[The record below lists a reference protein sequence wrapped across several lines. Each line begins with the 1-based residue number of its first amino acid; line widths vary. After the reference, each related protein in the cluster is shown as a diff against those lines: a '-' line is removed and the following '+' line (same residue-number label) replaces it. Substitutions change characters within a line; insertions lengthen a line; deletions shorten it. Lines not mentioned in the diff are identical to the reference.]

1 VQLPAICIKRPVFAM
16 VLNILL
22 IIVGI
27 VGFERLSV
35 RQLPI
40 MEQFVANIQTT
51 YLGASADLMEEE
63 ITTRIENRLTGV
75 EGIDAILSDS
85 REGISDITIR
95 FQPNFDIGE
104 GLNDV
109 RDKLSAVR
117 EHLPAEAE
125 DPVLTKADP
134 NTNPTIFIA
143 FNDESRSAL
152 ELTDYIERYVRA
164 DFEQI
169 QGVAR
174 VQVFGRRDY
183 SVRVWLDPN
192 KMAARN
198 VTPDDVATTLEEQNQ
213 TLPGG
218 SIESLSRDYPVSTDT
233 KLKHVDD
240 FSNLIIRDQNGQL
253 VRFSDVAHIEMG
265 ALDDTNTVRL
275 NDRSAVVIAVIPQTT
290 ANPVD
295 ISAEANKRVEVINR
309 GLPAGMTGGV
319 VYDRAIFIDGS
330 IQEVYKTILE
340 AIVLV
345 VLVVFGFL
353 GSMRSTAIPIITI
366 PLCLCATF
374 GVIYFLGYTINTMT
388 LLAVVL
394 AIGLVVD
401 DAIVMLENVFRHIEE
416 GLSPIAAAL
425 KGSEEI
431 AFAIV
436 AMTVTLAAVYAPIG
450 FTQGLTGD
458 VFREFAFTL
467 AGAVLISGFVALT
480 LSPMMCAYLLR
491 PQASMNR
498 YQHFLENS
506 FNRLFVAYRR
516 FLYFA
521 LGKRLWVVAMF
532 LILAAVGV
540 GLFVTLKSELAPVE
554 DTGSILTMVSAPT
567 GASFQYTDEH
577 VQKAAA
583 VLASIPEQVGVVAV
597 SGNPT
602 QTQGLLFTRLE
613 NWHDRS
619 RSQTEI
625 INSIQGQLIGI
636 PGIRAFAIDLPPISS
651 TGGNNP
657 IEMVIQISGSYTDL
671 NNIMMGLI
679 GELEKYPGLNSLESS
694 LKMDSQQ
701 VAVSIDRELAANL
714 QITPEEIN
722 DAINIMVAGR
732 HITDFDI
739 AGESYEVMVQ
749 MPEEYREA
757 PYQLQSVYVRAGN
770 GTMIP
775 LSSLITAQS
784 VVKADSLPHY
794 NRLRS
799 ATLTA
804 NLNPGYS
811 MGDAVEYIEALAPQ
825 VLPESAK
832 YSWEGLTRDYVNSS
846 GEMIFTVILALIF
859 IYLALSAQ
867 FESFVDPLVIM
878 LTVPFSILGA
888 VLLLHIT
895 GGTNNLYTQIGFV
908 TLIGLITKHGILI
921 TEFANTLQRE
931 GKAFYE
937 AIVEASV
944 LRIRPILM
952 TTGATALGALPL
964 ALASGAGAVSR
975 QQMGWVIVGGMII
988 GTLFSLLVIP
998 VAYSYLSSNLKKS
1011 GV

>member
-1 VQLPAICIKRPVFAM
+1 MRLPEICIKRPVFAI

-27 VGFERLSV
+27 VGFERLAV

-40 MEQFVANIQTT
+40 TEQFVANIQTT

-75 EGIDAILSDS
+75 EGIDAILSNS
-85 REGISDITIR
+85 REGVSDITIR
-95 FQPNFDIGE
+95 FQPNYDIGE

-109 RDKLSAVR
+109 RDQLSAVR
-117 EHLPAEAE
+117 GFMPEEAE
-125 DPVLTKADP
+125 DPVLSKADP
-134 NTNPTIFIA
+134 NTNPTIFIG
-143 FNDESRSAL
+143 FNDSKRSAL
-152 ELTDYIERYVRA
+152 ELTDYIERYIRA

-183 SVRVWLDPN
+183 SVRVWVDPN

-198 VTPDDVATTLEEQNQ
+198 VTADDIATTLNEQNQ

-218 SIESLSRDYPVSTDT
+218 SIESLYRDYPVSTDT
-233 KLKHVDD
+233 KLKHVDE
-240 FSNLIIRDQNGQL
+240 FRNLIIRDDNGRL
-253 VRFSDVAHIEMG
+253 VRLSDVANVEMG
-265 ALDDTNTVRL
+265 ALDDNNAVRI
-275 NDRSAVVIAVIPQTT
+275 NDNSAVVLALIPQAV

-295 ISAEANKRVEVINR
+295 ISKEANKRLAVINR
-309 GLPAGMTGGV
+309 SLPPGMVGGIA
-319 VYDRAIFIDGS
+319 YDRAIFIDES
-330 IQEVYKTILE
+330 IKEVYKTIIE
-340 AIVLV
+340 AIALV

-353 GSMRSTAIPIITI
+353 GSVRSTAIPIITI

-374 GVIYFLGYTINTMT
+374 GAIYFLGYTINTMT

-394 AIGLVVD
+394 SIGLVVD
-401 DAIVMLENVFRHIEE
+401 DAIVMLENVYRHIEA
-416 GLSPIAAAL
+416 GLKPLAAAL
-425 KGSEEI
+425 KGSTEI

-436 AMTVTLAAVYAPIG
+436 AMTITLAAVYAPIG

-458 VFREFAFTL
+458 IFREFAFTL

-491 PQASMNR
+491 PHGKMNR
-498 YQHFLENS
+498 YQVRLEQG
-506 FNRLFVAYRR
+506 FERLFNAYRR
-516 FLYFA
+516 FLYSA
-521 LGKRLWVVAMF
+521 LKKRHWVLVGFVVLGAIGVALF
-532 LILAAVGV
+532 LS
-540 GLFVTLKSELAPVE
+540 LKQELAPVE
-554 DTGSILTMVSAPT
+554 DSGVVMTMLSTPTGS
-567 GASFQYTDEH
+567 SFHYTDAH
-577 VQKAAA
+577 VQEA
-583 VLASIPEQVGVVAV
+583 VRVLESIPEKNGVVSVA
-597 SGNPT
+597 GFPT
-602 QTQGLLFTRLE
+602 ATQGIIFTRLKE
-613 NWHDRS
+613 WDERS

-625 INSIQGQLIGI
+625 IDSIQGQLVSI
-636 PGIRAFAIDLPPISS
+636 PGVRAFAINIPPISS

-657 IEMVIQISGSYTDL
+657 IQMVVQLSGSYLDL
-671 NNIMMGLI
+671 ANIMANLV
-679 GELEKYPGLNSLESS
+679 EQLQKYPGLNSVESS

-701 VAVSIDRELAANL
+701 IAVSIDRELAANL
-714 QITPEEIN
+714 KVSLEDIN
-722 DAINIMVAGR
+722 DTINIMVAGR
-732 HITDFDI
+732 HITDLDMG
-739 AGESYEVMVQ
+739 GESYEVMVQ
-749 MPEEYREA
+749 MPEIDREA
-757 PYQLQSVYVRAGN
+757 PYQLQSVYVRAGD
-770 GTMIP
+770 GTMVP
-775 LSSLITAQS
+775 LSSLITAES

-811 MGDAVEYIEALAPQ
+811 MGEAVEYMEALAPQ
-825 VLPESAK
+825 ILPESAK
-832 YSWEGLTRDYVNSS
+832 YTWEGLTRDYVNAS
-846 GEMIFTVILALIF
+846 GEMIFTVILALVF

-867 FESFVDPLVIM
+867 FESFADPLVIM

-888 VLLLHIT
+888 VILLHMT
-895 GGTNNLYTQIGFV
+895 DGTNNLYTQIGFV

-931 GKAFYE
+931 GKVFYD

-975 QQMGWVIVGGMII
+975 QQMGWVIVGGMVI
-988 GTLFSLLVIP
+988 GTIFSLLVIP
-998 VAYSYLSSNLKKS
+998 VAYSYLSRKTLGEKS
-1011 GV
+1011 

>member
-1 VQLPAICIKRPVFAM
+1 VQLPALCIKRPVFAI
-16 VLNILL
+16 VLNVLL

-27 VGFERLSV
+27 VGFERLSI

-40 MEQFVANIQTT
+40 MEQFVANIQTV
-51 YLGASADLMEEE
+51 YMGASADLIEEE
-63 ITTRIENRLTGV
+63 VTTRIENRLTGV
-75 EGIDAILSDS
+75 EGIDAILSSS
-85 REGISDITIR
+85 REGVSDITIR
-95 FQPNFDIGE
+95 FQPNYDIGE

-109 RDKLSAVR
+109 RDKLSSVR
-117 EHLPAEAE
+117 GGLPAEAD
-125 DPVLTKADP
+125 DPILTKADP
-134 NTNPTIFIA
+134 NTSPTIFIG
-143 FNDESRSAL
+143 FNDEKRSPL

-192 KMAARN
+192 QMAARQI
-198 VTPDDVATTLEEQNQ
+198 TAGDVADTLHEQNQ

-218 SIESLSRDYPVSTDT
+218 SIESNARDYPISTDT
-233 KLKHVDD
+233 KLKHVDE
-240 FSNLIIRDQNGQL
+240 FRNLIIRDEAGDFIRLN
-253 VRFSDVAHIEMG
+253 DVAQVEMG
-265 ALDDTNTVRL
+265 ALDDNSAVRI
-275 NDRSAVVIAVIPQTT
+275 DQRSAVVLALIPQATS
-290 ANPVD
+290 NPVD
-295 ISAEANKRVEVINR
+295 ISREAIKRLEVINR
-309 GLPAGMTGGV
+309 SLPEGMVGAV
-319 VYDRAIFIDGS
+319 AYDEAIFIDQS
-330 IQEVYKTILE
+330 ITEVYKTIFE
-340 AIVLV
+340 AIILV

-374 GVIYFLGYTINTMT
+374 AVIYFLGYTINSMT
-388 LLAVVL
+388 LLAIVL

-401 DAIVMLENVFRHIEE
+401 DAIVMLENVYRHIEE
-416 GLSPIAAAL
+416 GLTPMAAAL
-425 KGSEEI
+425 KGSSEI

-436 AMTVTLAAVYAPIG
+436 AMTITLAAVYAPIG

-480 LSPMMCAYLLR
+480 LSPMMCAYLLKPHGKR
-491 PQASMNR
+491 NR
-498 YQHFLENS
+498 YQEHLEHG
-506 FNRLFVAYRR
+506 FERLFIAYRR
-516 FLYFA
+516 FLYYS
-521 LGKRLWVVAMF
+521 LGKRNWVLVGF
-532 LILAAVGV
+532 VLIAAVGV
-540 GLFVTLKSELAPVE
+540 FLFATLKQELAPVE
-554 DTGSILTMVSAPT
+554 DTGAILTMISAPT
-567 GASFQYTDEH
+567 GSSFEYTDTH
-577 VQKAAA
+577 VQQVAQ
-583 VLASIPEQVGVVAV
+583 VLAQIPEQTGVVSVAGFP
-597 SGNPT
+597 SATG
-602 QTQGLLFTRLE
+602 GIIFTRLKD
-613 NWHDRS
+613 WGDRE
-619 RSQTEI
+619 RSQTDI
-625 INSIQGQLIGI
+625 INSVQGQLISV
-636 PGIRAFAIDLPPISS
+636 PGVRAFAIDLPPISS

-657 IEMVIQISGSYTDL
+657 IDMVVQISGSYSDL
-671 NNIMMGLI
+671 ANIMENLVTQ
-679 GELEKYPGLNSLESS
+679 LQKYPGLNSIESS

-701 VAVSIDRELAANL
+701 IAISIDRELAANL
-714 QITPEEIN
+714 QISPEDIN
-722 DAINIMVAGR
+722 DTLNIMVAGR

-749 MPEEYREA
+749 MPEEYRQA
-757 PYQLQSVYVRAGN
+757 PYQLQSVYVRSGN
-770 GTMIP
+770 GTMVP
-775 LSSLITAQS
+775 LSSLVTAKS

-799 ATLTA
+799 ASLTA

-811 MGDAVEYIEALAPQ
+811 VGEAVEYVEALAPK

-832 YSWEGLTRDYVNSS
+832 YSWEGMTRDYVNSS
-846 GEMIFTVILALIF
+846 GEMIFTVILALVF

-867 FESFVDPLVIM
+867 FESFKDPLVIM

-888 VLLLHIT
+888 VLLLHVT

-921 TEFANTLQRE
+921 TEFANSLQRE
-931 GKAFYE
+931 GKAFYD

-988 GTLFSLLVIP
+988 GTLFSLLVVPI
-998 VAYSYLSSNLKKS
+998 AYSYLSRKK
-1011 GV
+1011 